1 MWSLLFVLTG
11 ALLTLFWAAGP
22 VWAHDP
28 VGDGS
33 QVRAVLDE
41 KPEELESVTIQVV
54 SVEELGH
61 ELLVENNTGET
72 LEIYD
77 AEGEP
82 ILRIGPEGVEAK
94 RSEGAVAEGVA
105 EDTDSEAGWMHKSD
119 EPSWGWFDQ
128 RIRDDNIIV
137 PEEVRQAQEPA
148 DLEEWSIPVRLGE
161 AETEIQ
167 GVFRYLPPPKGTYVT
182 RLTSEPKNSEINVQM
197 VQGQGRSPAALF
209 LQNRTEGPVTVFGR
223 SGEPAIRIGPEEV
236 QINVNSPVGREADRN
251 SATGTSAAGAPSGD
265 EEAAPEWKTVSG
277 GSNFGWQDSRL
288 RPPEGQT
295 QPPDNAE
302 PSTPQEVAQWEIP
315 IEIAGEEERLAG
327 VIEWKPFEAAPTLDA
342 GKDQRSAPENPG
354 TSGSISLRQ
363 VAMVGV
369 VTVVPAV
376 VILAILLG
384 PGLYKRYRY
393 HR

>member
-1 MWSLLFVLTG
+1 LWSLLFVLAG

-41 KPEELESVTIQVV
+41 KPEELEDVTVQVV

-61 ELLVENNTGET
+61 EFLVENNTGET

-94 RSEGAVAEGVA
+94 RSEGAGAEGGA
-105 EDTDSEAGWMHKSD
+105 EDTDAEAGWVHKSD

-128 RIRDDNIIV
+128 RIRDDNISV

-148 DLEEWSIPVRLGE
+148 DLGEWSIPVRLGE
-161 AETEIQ
+161 ADTEIR

-182 RLTSEPKNSEINVQM
+182 RLISEPKNSEINVQM

-209 LQNRTEGPVTVFGR
+209 LQNRTEGPVTIFGR

-236 QINVNSPVGREADRN
+236 QVNVNSPVGREADSN
-251 SATGTSAAGAPSGD
+251 SITDASAADAPSGGD
-265 EEAAPEWKTVSG
+265 EEVPEWKTVSG

-288 RPPEGQT
+288 RPPEGQSRS
-295 QPPDNAE
+295 PENAE
-302 PSTPQEVAQWEIP
+302 DSVPQEVAQWEIP

-327 VIEWKPFEAAPTLDA
+327 VIEWKPFEAAPATDV
-342 GKDQRSAPENPG
+342 GKDQSPTPENSG
-354 TSGSISLRQ
+354 ASGSISLRQ
-363 VAMVGV
+363 VAMLGA
-369 VTVVPAV
+369 VTVGPAA

-393 HR
+393 RR